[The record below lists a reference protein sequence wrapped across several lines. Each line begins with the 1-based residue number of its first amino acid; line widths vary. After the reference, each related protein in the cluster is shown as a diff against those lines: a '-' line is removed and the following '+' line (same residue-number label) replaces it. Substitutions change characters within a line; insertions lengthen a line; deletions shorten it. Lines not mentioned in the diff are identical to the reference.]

1 MTGAGLD
8 VKRVSCKTAISR
20 RPYMADNTESVVIMI
35 KHTWRGDKHELTGT
49 ALVSYSLP
57 NRPISA
63 VAVSIT
69 QFPFPTRPPS
79 QHPFPV
85 WGGPLHRP
93 SCCRAR
99 EHAWLHAPRTERH
112 RAAIDGAAG
121 AVGALGGSGGSE
133 AKKIQSTRGRGR
145 SCYSSRP
152 TSAICRV
159 MHMSPSITRETLP
172 LKYCSS
178 LYL

>member
-1 MTGAGLD
+1 MNSQAQLL
-8 VKRVSCKTAISR
+8 SLIPS
-20 RPYMADNTESVVIMI
+20 
-35 KHTWRGDKHELTGT
+35 LTGPYQLSLS
-49 ALVSYSLP
+49 ALLSSRFQRVRLP
-57 NRPISA
+57 S
-63 VAVSIT
+63 T
-69 QFPFPTRPPS
+69 PFPSGVDRCIVRLVVGHANMLGCM
-79 QHPFPV
+79 HPAQS
-85 WGGPLHRP
+85 G
-93 SCCRAR
+93 
-99 EHAWLHAPRTERH
+99 TERH

-121 AVGALGGSGGSE
+121 AVGALDGSGGSE